1 MDGRT
6 DRWMDPIAGLR
17 QRDTHNPLDSHSHL
31 WANLEWPVNLTVNL
45 TFCMSLDY
53 GRKQERTRADMGRTC
68 ILQAK
73 YGGLEP
79 ITFLLWGKSA
89 NSYTTVMQPSYLA
102 KILQHFHKV
111 FYSSPFFLVLMALV
125 VPQWQPHMYPWEST
139 THSGRGPACVAKWMW
154 AVGGMWEWEGGGH
167 SCDLQMD
174 DRKDFVLSGWQRQAW
189 RQSSLFKL
197 CRDEMSLMA
206 AQPGLTSLSL
216 NVIWTQSHCA
226 TLAATWLWR
235 QI

>member
-1 MDGRT
+1 MHT
-6 DRWMDPIAGLR
+6 PSKIRWTL
-17 QRDTHNPLDSHSHL
+17 THNLLALREKCKPLHHCD
-31 WANLEWPVNLTVNL
+31 ATTATTTV
-45 TFCMSLDY
+45 
-53 GRKQERTRADMGRTC
+53 
-68 ILQAK
+68 
-73 YGGLEP
+73 
-79 ITFLLWGKSA
+79 FLLHC
-89 NSYTTVMQPSYLA
+89 PSYLA

-111 FYSSPFFLVLMALV
+111 FYSSPCFLVLMALV

-139 THSGRGPACVAKWMW
+139 THSGRGPAWMW
-154 AVGGMWEWEGGGH
+154 AVGGMWEWEGGGP